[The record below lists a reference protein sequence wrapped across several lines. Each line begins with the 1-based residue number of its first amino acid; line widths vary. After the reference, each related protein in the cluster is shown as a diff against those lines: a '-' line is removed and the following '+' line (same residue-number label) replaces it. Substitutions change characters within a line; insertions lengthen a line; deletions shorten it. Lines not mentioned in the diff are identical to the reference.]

1 MAPPWRRCAISLSMQ
16 LHKAGLLNTA
26 AKKVSPLL
34 SRILT
39 AGPLEKI
46 TRGIDAYVNFLIGRG
61 SGTGWDLE
69 SEVACASKQIRSAA
83 PVIFDVGANIGEW
96 SVLMQK
102 YQPQARLF
110 LFEPSQECV
119 AQLFAK
125 HIPNAT
131 VIGKAC
137 SHQSGTADFY
147 AASPTDGSAS
157 LHARGESYFADS
169 TYKVSQVP
177 TTTIDEIMHLEG
189 LEAIDFLKMDVEG
202 HEYSVLEGAAEA
214 LKNRRIRA
222 LSFEFGGGNINSR
235 IFFRDFWNLLTS
247 SGFQIYRV
255 TPCGRLLHID
265 HYYEDQEYF
274 RGVSNY
280 VCVLKD

>member
-1 MAPPWRRCAISLSMQ
+1 MQ
-16 LHKAGLLNTA
+16 LHKAGLLNRA

-34 SRILT
+34 SSILT

-46 TRGIDAYVNFLIGRG
+46 TRGIDAYVNFLLGRG

-69 SEVACASKQIRSAA
+69 SEVACASQQITSKA

-96 SVLMQK
+96 SVFMHK

-110 LFEPSQECV
+110 LFEPSQECIK
-119 AQLFAK
+119 QLFDK

-131 VIGKAC
+131 IIGKAC
-137 SHQSGTADFY
+137 SHQSGVADFY
-147 AASPTDGSAS
+147 ASSPTDGSAS
-157 LHARGESYFADS
+157 LHARGESYFAEEK
-169 TYKVSQVP
+169 YLVSSVP
-177 TTTIDEIMHLEG
+177 TTTIDEIMHLES
-189 LEAIDFLKMDVEG
+189 LTTIDFLKMDVEG
-202 HEYSVLEGAAEA
+202 HEYSVLEGAAAA

-235 IFFRDFWNLLTS
+235 TYFRDFWNLLTS
-247 SGFQIYRV
+247 SGFKFYRV
-255 TPCGRLLHID
+255 TPGGRLLHLD

-280 VCVLKD
+280 VCVLQ